1 MLAPPKW
8 VGFRP
13 NRAFLRCPH
22 LLFLPHF
29 STYIVS
35 VRTAGRRGLSL
46 SRCKIEPL
54 RCPSFRHFAER
65 KCSEIE
71 PTGGGKTAPEGWVS
85 YPTSRRSSSVLP
97 LMPQGIVAFRYSRAQ
112 SPQRRVSSLWRCTGA
127 TRSAGGAQT
136 ASKGATLGLA
146 VLVRDLGR
154 ESESIGREIVNR
166 ESVSVH
172 DFSEL
177 FIELRPRPES
187 SALITA

>member
-127 TRSAGGAQT
+127 TRSAGGAHKPSQGLT
-136 ASKGATLGLA
+136 RGSTFLGCRVQLRWAVIGGGRPEESLLSTLK
-146 VLVRDLGR
+146 
-154 ESESIGREIVNR
+154 
-166 ESVSVH
+166 
-172 DFSEL
+172 FSEL
-177 FIELRPRPES
+177 LRTTNLVRRGHFM
-187 SALITA
+187 ITA